1 MEVIKITFHYRYR
14 KQIIIAIIITC
25 LVLGTV
31 GSYYY
36 IRKNKGTKKDKNT
49 PQNAEIII
57 ENKTEDSKVETNEEN
72 MYKVDIKGQVLQ
84 PGIYMLPPSS
94 RVIDVI
100 TKAGGLTENANTTVL
115 NLSKKITDE
124 MVIIVYSNEEVNDFT
139 KTKEQENIIQEKCR
153 QKDENALK
161 NDACI
166 CNDSNNSEDTK
177 KLVSINT
184 ATIEEL
190 MTLPGIGE
198 AKAQDIINYRNE
210 QGPFQKLED
219 IKNISGI
226 GESLF
231 AKIKDSITL

>member
-1 MEVIKITFHYRYR
+1 
-14 KQIIIAIIITC
+14 
-25 LVLGTV
+25 
-31 GSYYY
+31 
-36 IRKNKGTKKDKNT
+36 
-49 PQNAEIII
+49 
-57 ENKTEDSKVETNEEN
+57 
-72 MYKVDIKGQVLQ
+72 
-84 PGIYMLPPSS
+84 MLPPSS

-166 CNDSNNSEDTK
+166 CNNSNNLEDTK